1 MSNTRFSVPG
11 DRSFLRADLVYERP
25 GLIGQGLFA
34 RTDIPQGVV
43 IGCLTP
49 GRPVALPIDASGQV
63 DYGPWASAQTID
75 LMLTPDALYCLVKDF
90 GPGGPHGADLI
101 NHSCTPNCEVEAR
114 LLVRTARAI
123 AAHEELFVD
132 YLASQLTI
140 YKEGIPCLCRP
151 RCPTVI

>member
-1 MSNTRFSVPG
+1 MGR
-11 DRSFLRADLVYERP
+11 RSPRSPRER
-25 GLIGQGLFA
+25 
-34 RTDIPQGVV
+34 
-43 IGCLTP
+43 
-49 GRPVALPIDASGQV
+49 
-63 DYGPWASAQTID
+63 
-75 LMLTPDALYCLVKDF
+75 
-90 GPGGPHGADLI
+90 GPHGADLI

-132 YLASQLTI
+132 YLDSQLTI

>member
-1 MSNTRFSVPG
+1 MSITRFSAAE
-11 DRSFLRADLVYERP
+11 DRSFVRTDLVIERP

-34 RTDIPQGVV
+34 RVPIASGVV

-49 GRPVALPIDASGQV
+49 GRPVALPIDSRGEV

-75 LMLTPDALYCLVKDF
+75 LLLQPDALYCLVKDF
-90 GPGGPHGADLI
+90 GPSGPHGADLI
-101 NHSCTPNCEVEAR
+101 NHSCTPNCEVVAR

-123 AAHEELFVD
+123 TAGEELYID

-151 RCPTVI
+151 NCPTVI